1 MPNDN
6 PFKPVDVSM
15 QTPTQGTGFGVKHV
29 SKSNQWQQQVVAAAG
44 QGLLT
49 AHDKLNNS
57 PELVEKGR
65 ALARQGLEDDAI
77 REENSQR
84 LDSVWTAP
92 AIKRGI
98 QSVRTQT
105 AALEFSDAVRV
116 LQNVDKTEG
125 GFSGLSS
132 VEAARKVNGMID
144 QQKFDDPTMQK
155 MFNEHAQAD
164 SKKFLAGHQERYLK
178 TVADEQ
184 VNASVEYMYAFSG
197 SVAEQYSDALASNP
211 NATQAER
218 AKLLNDRDVAYI
230 DTFNDTMSVLPTN
243 DQRNKFAVNTIS
255 DMIVNPATHDAGM
268 SVYQSILDDP
278 QVTLTPESHNTIKR
292 SQSAYANQKVQADAF
307 TSATRKAEY
316 ESSSKDYGV
325 SRDTY
330 MNRLQADSQQFGWG
344 QDTIARYIKQF
355 DETQVLAVDAAGVLS
370 QAMSSGNAGDSYQ
383 ALSPRGKEVYQD
395 MYNDQMKAAVD
406 TQARNLGI
414 AVGTPEY
421 DGLYT
426 LAKLTNATLNPSMK
440 DTGLINDL
448 SKHMAVLR
456 TGVSDPNTNSVML
469 QMYDMAKHNPAV
481 LNNMSEDDQALLMDI
496 GDRLQISPESISEII
511 TTRARVDKAVIPKTK
526 LQTWETDLTTMAFN
540 KRQDITE
547 TTWSWLPFTSYR
559 ADGIEQQDQMAAV
572 KSMAMDVLRTGKTD
586 NVNTAWAM
594 GQARFDKGS
603 SEILGVKVPTGNR
616 SMASRLGIDSTYPA
630 DVVVAAAV
638 DSIAIN
644 FKIPDKAVDI
654 DYNMS
659 AGRMG
664 TITVFDKASGEHVI
678 TLPLDQLKQYIAPES
693 MTEQLDKLNDDRNSA
708 LQAGLL
714 GKAANEEAG
723 TQSTRTRSG
732 YMSNS
737 VSAFGGGSI
746 DASGFVN

>member
-1 MPNDN
+1 
-6 PFKPVDVSM
+6 
-15 QTPTQGTGFGVKHV
+15 
-29 SKSNQWQQQVVAAAG
+29 
-44 QGLLT
+44 
-49 AHDKLNNS
+49 
-57 PELVEKGR
+57 
-65 ALARQGLEDDAI
+65 
-77 REENSQR
+77 
-84 LDSVWTAP
+84 
-92 AIKRGI
+92 
-98 QSVRTQT
+98 
-105 AALEFSDAVRV
+105 
-116 LQNVDKTEG
+116 
-125 GFSGLSS
+125 
-132 VEAARKVNGMID
+132 
-144 QQKFDDPTMQK
+144 
-155 MFNEHAQAD
+155 
-164 SKKFLAGHQERYLK
+164 
-178 TVADEQ
+178 
-184 VNASVEYMYAFSG
+184 
-197 SVAEQYSDALASNP
+197 
-211 NATQAER
+211 
-218 AKLLNDRDVAYI
+218 
-230 DTFNDTMSVLPTN
+230 MSVLPTN

-255 DMIVNPATHDAGM
+255 DMIVNPATHAAGM

-586 NVNTAWAM
+586 NVKTAWAM

-630 DVVVAAAV
+630 DIVVAAAV

-693 MTEQLDKLNDDRNSA
+693 MTEQLDKLVDARNSA

-714 GKAANEEAG
+714 ERAADEEAR
-723 TQSTRTRSG
+723 THSTRSRSG